1 MGVLKQMKEE
11 FGDNLKDMQSTE
23 ARDAHTHM
31 GKRFS
36 ETFPNAVSS
45 PRSGRPCV
53 AGTACTSF

>member
-1 MGVLKQMKEE
+1 MLKQMKEE

-23 ARDAHTHM
+23 ARDAHTHTET
-31 GKRFS
+31 RFF
-36 ETFPNAVSS
+36 ETFPNAASS